1 MAYLD
6 GEVAADRSKAIQ
18 AHLAQCAACQ
28 TAAAGLHTVSTS
40 LASWQMEA
48 PPLRLKAPDDTRPV
62 SAAAPESAGVAWW
75 RQGASWRYAGAAA
88 VLAVVATG
96 IYFSGGAS
104 LSRSRAPRIEAL
116 SPPADGSAGRGPIDK
131 RVTALAVAE
140 GQSASAGRMVAAPDL
155 PARQSP
161 GIVGGRARAI
171 AEAPPPAQ
179 ISGASKIIRTASLSL
194 IAKDFDAVRP
204 AVERLLSELGGFVGQ
219 MQASGGTADRML
231 HATLRVPEARLD
243 AAMRSLRTLGH
254 VVNEAQSGDD
264 VTEQV
269 QDLETRIANG
279 RNTEKRLNDILKN
292 RTGDVSDVLQVER
305 EIARVR
311 EEIERLDGLRANFER
326 RVTYATI
333 TLQVTQQRQATLDL
347 GPQPLSARLRNAIV
361 DGFQQAYESGV
372 EVVLWL
378 LRVGP
383 VVLLWTL
390 VLWIPV
396 RYGVRFARRLS
407 RESQA

>member
-1 MAYLD
+1 
-6 GEVAADRSKAIQ
+6 
-18 AHLAQCAACQ
+18 
-28 TAAAGLHTVSTS
+28 
-40 LASWQMEA
+40 
-48 PPLRLKAPDDTRPV
+48 
-62 SAAAPESAGVAWW
+62 
-75 RQGASWRYAGAAA
+75 
-88 VLAVVATG
+88 
-96 IYFSGGAS
+96 
-104 LSRSRAPRIEAL
+104 
-116 SPPADGSAGRGPIDK
+116 
-131 RVTALAVAE
+131 
-140 GQSASAGRMVAAPDL
+140 
-155 PARQSP
+155 
-161 GIVGGRARAI
+161 
-171 AEAPPPAQ
+171 
-179 ISGASKIIRTASLSL
+179 
-194 IAKDFDAVRP
+194 
-204 AVERLLSELGGFVGQ
+204 
-219 MQASGGTADRML
+219 
-231 HATLRVPEARLD
+231 
-243 AAMRSLRTLGH
+243 MRSLRTLGH

-269 QDLETRIANG
+269 QDLATRIANG

-347 GPQPLSARLRNAIV
+347 GPLPLSARLRNAIV

-390 VLWIPV
+390 VLWMPV
-396 RYGVRFARRLS
+396 RYGVRIARRLS

>member
-6 GEVAADRSKAIQ
+6 GEVAADRSTAIQ
-18 AHLAQCAACQ
+18 AHLAHCAACQ
-28 TAAAGLHTVSTS
+28 TAAAGLRAVSKS

-48 PPLRLKAPDDTRPV
+48 PPLRLKAPDGRRPV

-75 RQGASWRYAGAAA
+75 RQATSWRYAGAAA
-88 VLAVVATG
+88 VLAAVVTG
-96 IYFSGGAS
+96 IYFASGAS
-104 LSRSRAPRIEAL
+104 LSRTR
-116 SPPADGSAGRGPIDK
+116 PPAIEGFSAPAGGGAGVGPIDK
-131 RVTALAVAE
+131 SVTALAVAE
-140 GQSASAGRMVAAPDL
+140 GQSASAGRTAAPDL
-155 PARQSP
+155 QARQSP

-171 AEAPPPAQ
+171 AEPPPPAQ
-179 ISGASKIIRTASLSL
+179 ASGASKIIRTASLSL

-204 AVERLLSELGGFVGQ
+204 AVERLLTELGGFVGQ

-347 GPQPLSARLRNAIV
+347 GPLPLSARLRNAIV

-390 VLWIPV
+390 VLWMPV
-396 RYGVRFARRLS
+396 RYGVRIARRLS

>member
-28 TAAAGLHTVSTS
+28 SAAAGLRAVSKS

-48 PPLRLKAPDDTRPV
+48 PPLRLKAPDGTRPG
-62 SAAAPESAGVAWW
+62 SLAAPESAGVAWW
-75 RQGASWRYAGAAA
+75 RQATSWRYAGAAA
-88 VLAVVATG
+88 MLAVVVTG

-104 LSRSRAPRIEAL
+104 LSRSRPPRIEGFS
-116 SPPADGSAGRGPIDK
+116 SPAGGPLDKSAG
-131 RVTALAVAE
+131 ALTVAE
-140 GQSASAGRMVAAPDL
+140 GQSASAGRTVAAEL
-155 PARQSP
+155 PVRQSP
-161 GIVGGRARAI
+161 GIVGGRAQAI
-171 AEAPPPAQ
+171 AEAAPPAQ
-179 ISGASKIIRTASLSL
+179 ASGASKIIRTASLSL

-204 AVERLLSELGGFVGQ
+204 AIERLLNELGGFVGQ

-231 HATLRVPEARLD
+231 QATLRVPAARLD

-254 VVNEAQSGDD
+254 VVQEGQSGDD

-311 EEIERLDGLRANFER
+311 EEIERLDGLRVSFER

-378 LRVGP
+378 LRAGP

-390 VLWIPV
+390 VLWVPV

-407 RESQA
+407 HARSADL